1 MVKSGEKW
9 LKTYREE
16 GTIMMIGEYSHSL
29 DAKGR
34 INFPAKFREELGE
47 QFYVTRWLDDCLV
60 VFPNSEW
67 NRISEILAEKSVVK
81 SRDVLRYI
89 YASATQAEPDK
100 QGRILIPQNL
110 REHARIEKEVV
121 VIGVG
126 THAEIW
132 NKDAWA
138 AMSERM
144 RSGPIIEAMEELEF

>member
-1 MVKSGEKW
+1 
-9 LKTYREE
+9 
-16 GTIMMIGEYSHSL
+16 MMIGEYSHSL